1 MVKELHGDLNFVGRF
16 LFLWILSYTGNSASA
31 NMSSD
36 LNTDL
41 SKKTAVLGLKLWVLI
56 GIIVGL
62 SIVII
67 LSILSFCLTSRK
79 KSRRARDKLP
89 FSQIPTVSKEIK
101 EVRVEQI
108 SANEFVPRD
117 GILLTIH
124 DKSSDKG
131 SDKVMVHL
139 GMSKMKHGDNG
150 SQTGS
155 FHYLDR
161 DGAGSQS
168 GEEGSSGK
176 YSVYN
181 KPSSSYPITA
191 PSPLCGL
198 PEFSHLGWGHWF
210 TLRDLELATNRF
222 SKENVLGEG
231 GYGVVYRGHL
241 INGTPVAVKKLLN
254 NMGQAEK
261 EFRVEVEAIGHVR
274 HKNLVR
280 LLGYCIE
287 GTHRMLVYEYVN
299 NGNLEQWLHGAMRQ
313 HGYLT
318 WEARIKVLVGTAK
331 ALAYLHEAIEPKVV
345 HRDIKSSNIL
355 IDDDFNAKVSDFGL
369 AKLLGAGKS
378 HITTRVMGTFGYVA
392 PEYAN
397 SGLLNEKSDV
407 YSFGVVLLEAITGRD
422 PVDYGRPATEVNLV
436 DWLKMMV
443 GSRRSEEVVDPNI
456 ETRPSTRALKR
467 ALLTALRCVDPD
479 SEKRPKMGQVVR
491 MLESEE
497 YPIPRE
503 DRRHRRTQGSSVEIE
518 SQKEN
523 SDSDAADLRSD
534 SRRSYRA

>member
-1 MVKELHGDLNFVGRF
+1 MGLN
-16 LFLWILSYTGNSASA
+16 AE
-31 NMSSD
+31 
-36 LNTDL
+36 L
-41 SKKTAVLGLKLWVLI
+41 SKKTGFFGLKVWVLI
-56 GIIVGL
+56 GIIVGV

-67 LSILSFCLTSRK
+67 LSVLSLCLA
-79 KSRRARDKLP
+79 SRRRSKKTRDRMPLT
-89 FSQIPTVSKEIK
+89 QIPTVSKEIK
-101 EVRVEQI
+101 EVRVEQVP
-108 SANEFVPRD
+108 SNEFVPRE

-124 DKSSDKG
+124 DKTSDKE

-139 GMSKMKHGDNG
+139 GMGKSNNS
-150 SQTGS
+150 SQSNS
-155 FHYLDR
+155 FHHVDK

-168 GEEGSSGK
+168 GEEGSAGALT
-176 YSVYN
+176 VFR
-181 KPSSSYPITA
+181 PSSSYHISA
-191 PSPLCGL
+191 PSPLNGL

-222 SKENVLGEG
+222 SKDNILGEG

-241 INGTPVAVKKLLN
+241 INNTQVAVKKLLN
-254 NMGQAEK
+254 NLGQAEK

-280 LLGYCIE
+280 LLGYCVE
-287 GTHRMLVYEYVN
+287 GTHRMLVYEYVS

-318 WEARIKVLVGTAK
+318 WEARIKILLGTAK
-331 ALAYLHEAIEPKVV
+331 ALSYLHEAIEPKVV

-355 IDDDFNAKVSDFGL
+355 IDENFNAKVSDFGL

-397 SGLLNEKSDV
+397 SGLLNEKSDI
-407 YSFGVVLLEAITGRD
+407 YSFGVVLLESITGRD
-422 PVDYGRPATEVNLV
+422 PVDYGRPAHEVNMV
-436 DWLKMMV
+436 EWLKMMV
-443 GSRRSEEVVDPNI
+443 GNRRSEEVVDPNI
-456 ETRPSTRALKR
+456 ETRPPTRALKR

-479 SEKRPKMGQVVR
+479 SEKRPKMSQVVR

-503 DRRHRRTQGSSVEIE
+503 DRRHHRRSHAGSMEIE
-518 SQKEN
+518 SQKN
-523 SDSDAADLRSD
+523 SDTEKSDIPDTISE
-534 SRRSYRA
+534 SRREI

>member
-1 MVKELHGDLNFVGRF
+1 M
-16 LFLWILSYTGNSASA
+16 A
-31 NMSSD
+31 SD
-36 LNTDL
+36 LNTQL
-41 SKKTAVLGLKLWVLI
+41 SRSTSVFGLKVWELI
-56 GIIVGL
+56 GIIVGVL
-62 SIVII
+62 IVVI
-67 LSILSFCLTSRK
+67 LFALTFYLTSRK
-79 KSRRARDKLP
+79 KSKRAKENIP
-89 FSQIPTVSKEIK
+89 ISQIPAVSKEIK
-101 EVRVEQI
+101 EVRVEQV
-108 SANEFVPRD
+108 STNEFAPRD

-124 DKSSDKG
+124 DKNSEKE
-131 SDKVMVHL
+131 SDKVLVHL
-139 GMSKMKHGDNG
+139 GMGKMRNGDNS
-150 SQTGS
+150 SQSGS
-155 FHYLDR
+155 FHHADK
-161 DGAGSQS
+161 DGCGSQS
-168 GEEGSSGK
+168 GEEGSSGTFGAYK
-176 YSVYN
+176 
-181 KPSSSYPITA
+181 SSHPITA
-191 PSPLCGL
+191 PSPLVGL

-210 TLRDLELATNRF
+210 TLRDLEQATNRF

-231 GYGVVYRGHL
+231 GYGVVYSGKL

-254 NMGQAEK
+254 NLGQAEK

-299 NGNLEQWLHGAMRQ
+299 NGNLEQWLHGAMRH

-318 WEARIKVLVGTAK
+318 WEARMKVLLGTAK

-355 IDDDFNAKVSDFGL
+355 IDDEFNAKVSDFGL

-397 SGLLNEKSDV
+397 TGLLNEKSDV

-422 PVDYGRPATEVNLV
+422 PVDYGRPAQEVNLV

-456 ETRPSTRALKR
+456 ESRPSTRALKR

-479 SEKRPKMGQVVR
+479 SDKRPRMSQVVR

-503 DRRHRRTQGSSVEIE
+503 DRRHRRAQASSMEIE
-518 SQKEN
+518 SQRESYDTDK
-523 SDSDAADLRSD
+523 SDNPEPRSE
-534 SRRSYRA
+534 SKRNHRT